1 VSRGVALAG
10 GLRVTLVTPVTW
22 PLALAAF
29 LIRGGIVLLVL
40 PIVVLPT
47 PVGLGDALGPTLTA
61 VALGSPPP
69 EAFIWG
75 GLAIA
80 GVALWLL
87 GGGWLAAA
95 LEAEGARIVASDG
108 EIAAQLSPAVRAAPG
123 SARESGTARRILAAR
138 LIANIPLLAVLAWGS
153 VRLVATAYGELTR
166 PLDVSTPIVVRVL
179 LATPEVIAALLVTWM
194 VGEMVGAVA
203 ARRIALAGDGAG
215 RALGTAV
222 GTCLRHPL
230 SSLARFWIPTLILVA
245 VVLPSA
251 IAAGAAWAAAS
262 AGLDEQ
268 DDPLRALVSVVALAF
283 LWIVGLLLASV
294 VCAWRS
300 AAWTVAEVLREGTF
314 GGSPDRRPGDWRGEG
329 SSATL

>member
-1 VSRGVALAG
+1 MSRGVALGG
-10 GLRVTLVTPVTW
+10 GLRVTLVTPATW

-40 PIVVLPT
+40 PIVVLPS

-69 EAFIWG
+69 EAFIGG
-75 GLAIA
+75 GLAVA
-80 GVALWLL
+80 GVVLWLF

-95 LEAEGARIVASDG
+95 LEAEGARIVAAD
-108 EIAAQLSPAVRAAPG
+108 EEVAAVLAPPAMATPVAG
-123 SARESGTARRILAAR
+123 REGRTAGRILAAR
-138 LIANIPLLAVLAWGS
+138 LIANIPLLVVLAWGS
-153 VRLVATAYGELTR
+153 IRLVAVAYDELTS
-166 PLDVSTPIVVRVL
+166 PLDVSTPIVLRVL
-179 LATPEVIAALLVTWM
+179 LATPEVVAALVVTWM

-203 ARRIALAGDGAG
+203 ARRIVLAGDGVG
-215 RALGTAV
+215 RALGTAA

-230 SSLARFWIPTLILVA
+230 SALALFWLPTLVLGL

-251 IAAGAAWAAAS
+251 IAAGSAWAAAS
-262 AGLDEQ
+262 AVLDEPG
-268 DDPLRALVSVVALAF
+268 DPPRAVTSVLALSF

-294 VCAWRS
+294 ASAWRT
-300 AAWTVAEVLREGTF
+300 AVWTVAEVQREGTF
-314 GGSPDRRPGDWRGEG
+314 GGSADRRPGDWRPEG